1 MDSINRSYELEL
13 TVSGNS
19 IVSNL
24 NELKQALTEDFG
36 KYSKLVIP
44 VEQMDD
50 KTYKELKAQR
60 TAMNKLYKSFNDE
73 RIGRVKNI
81 QNLLKTTKSM
91 VDDSIQVLADGS
103 ENIGKILKDYDDLK
117 KEKAYRKA
125 EETFQEVTSSTTDFK
140 ELNLNL
146 SDIVNMDTEKFE
158 SLLNKPNLIKE
169 YFVAKLNTIVA
180 DLKAIE
186 HSEYKEKEYL
196 KAIYFKVGLN
206 ISIEHSEYK
215 EKEYL
220 KAIYFKVGLNISKAF
235 SVYFEEKQL
244 RDQVNQQIGA
254 KKQQEE
260 TIKDD
265 GETKKLVIELDEET
279 FNVLFPTMIDLQN
292 AGKHIKWWDFYDYIE
307 Q

>member
-13 TVSGNS
+13 TVSGNN

-24 NELKQALTEDFG
+24 SELKKALNEDFG

-125 EETFQEVTSSTTDFK
+125 DETFQEVKTSTPDFK

-146 SDIVNMDTEKFE
+146 SDIVNIDTEKFE
-158 SLLNKPNLIKE
+158 SLLYKPTLIKE
-169 YFVAKLNTIVA
+169 YFVTKLNTIVA
-180 DLKAIE
+180 DLNA
-186 HSEYKEKEYL
+186 
-196 KAIYFKVGLN
+196 
-206 ISIEHSEYK
+206 IEHSEYK

-260 TIKDD
+260 AVKTD
-265 GETKKLVIELDEET
+265 GEIKKIVLELDEET

-292 AGKHIKWWDFYDYIE
+292 AGKHIKWWNFDDYIE

>member
-24 NELKQALTEDFG
+24 NELKKALNEDFG

-125 EETFQEVTSSTTDFK
+125 EETFQEVKSSTTDFK

-146 SDIVNMDTEKFE
+146 TDIVIMDTEKFE

-180 DLKAIE
+180 DLNA
-186 HSEYKEKEYL
+186 
-196 KAIYFKVGLN
+196 
-206 ISIEHSEYK
+206 IEHSEYK

-244 RDQVNQQIGA
+244 RDQVNLQIGV

-260 TIKDD
+260 TINAD
-265 GETKKLVIELDEET
+265 GEIKKLVLELDEET

-292 AGKHIKWWDFYDYIE
+292 AGKHIKWWNFDDYTE

>member
-125 EETFQEVTSSTTDFK
+125 EETFQEVKSSTTDFK
-140 ELNLNL
+140 ELNLNI

-206 ISIEHSEYK
+206 IS
-215 EKEYL
+215 
-220 KAIYFKVGLNISKAF
+220 KAF

-260 TIKDD
+260 TIKAD
-265 GETKKLVIELDEET
+265 GETKKLVLELDEET
-279 FNVLFPTMIDLQN
+279 FNVLFPTMIDLQSE
-292 AGKHIKWWDFYDYIE
+292 GKHIKWWNFDDYTE

>member
-24 NELKQALTEDFG
+24 NELKKALTEDFG

-91 VDDSIQVLADGS
+91 VDDSIQILADGS

-206 ISIEHSEYK
+206 IS
-215 EKEYL
+215 
-220 KAIYFKVGLNISKAF
+220 KAF

>member
-24 NELKQALTEDFG
+24 NELKKALNEDFG

-60 TAMNKLYKSFNDE
+60 TAMTKLYKSFNDE

-91 VDDSIQVLADGS
+91 VDDSIQILADGS

-146 SDIVNMDTEKFE
+146 SDIVNIDIEKFE

-206 ISIEHSEYK
+206 IS
-215 EKEYL
+215 
-220 KAIYFKVGLNISKAF
+220 KAF
-235 SVYFEEKQL
+235 SMYFEEKQL

>member
-1 MDSINRSYELEL
+1 
-13 TVSGNS
+13 
-19 IVSNL
+19 
-24 NELKQALTEDFG
+24 
-36 KYSKLVIP
+36 
-44 VEQMDD
+44 
-50 KTYKELKAQR
+50 
-60 TAMNKLYKSFNDE
+60 
-73 RIGRVKNI
+73 
-81 QNLLKTTKSM
+81 M
-91 VDDSIQVLADGS
+91 VDDSIQILADGS

-206 ISIEHSEYK
+206 IS
-215 EKEYL
+215 
-220 KAIYFKVGLNISKAF
+220 KAF

-260 TIKDD
+260 TIKAD
-265 GETKKLVIELDEET
+265 GETKKLVLELDEET
-279 FNVLFPTMIDLQN
+279 FNVLFPTMIDLQSE
-292 AGKHIKWWDFYDYIE
+292 GKHIKWWNFDDYTE

>member
-146 SDIVNMDTEKFE
+146 TDIVNMDTEKFE

-206 ISIEHSEYK
+206 IS
-215 EKEYL
+215 
-220 KAIYFKVGLNISKAF
+220 KAF

-260 TIKDD
+260 TIKAD
-265 GETKKLVIELDEET
+265 GETKKLVLELDEET
-279 FNVLFPTMIDLQN
+279 FNVLFPTMIDLQSE
-292 AGKHIKWWDFYDYIE
+292 GKHIKWWNFDDYTE

>member
-24 NELKQALTEDFG
+24 NELKKALTEDFG

-91 VDDSIQVLADGS
+91 VDDSIQILADGS

-206 ISIEHSEYK
+206 IS
-215 EKEYL
+215 
-220 KAIYFKVGLNISKAF
+220 KAF

-260 TIKDD
+260 TIKAD
-265 GETKKLVIELDEET
+265 GETKKLVLELDEET
-279 FNVLFPTMIDLQN
+279 FNVLFPTMIDLQSE
-292 AGKHIKWWDFYDYIE
+292 GKHIKWWNFDDYTE

>member
-186 HSEYKEKEYL
+186 HSEYKEK
-196 KAIYFKVGLN
+196 K
-206 ISIEHSEYK
+206 
-215 EKEYL
+215 YL

-254 KKQQEE
+254 NKTQESKE
-260 TIKDD
+260 IS
-265 GETKKLVIELDEET
+265 KLVVELDAEAMEI
-279 FNVLFPTMIDLQN
+279 VLPTLIDLSRSRY
-292 AGKHIKWWDFYDYIE
+292 HVKWWDFQDNK
-307 Q
+307 

>member
-24 NELKQALTEDFG
+24 NELKKALNEDFG
-36 KYSKLVIP
+36 KYTKLVIP

-117 KEKAYRKA
+117 KEKAYKKA
-125 EETFQEVTSSTTDFK
+125 EETFQEVKSSTTDFK

-206 ISIEHSEYK
+206 IS
-215 EKEYL
+215 
-220 KAIYFKVGLNISKAF
+220 KAF

-260 TIKDD
+260 AINVD
-265 GETKKLVIELDEET
+265 GETKKLVLELDEET
-279 FNVLFPTMIDLQN
+279 FNVLFPTMMDLQN
-292 AGKHIKWWDFYDYIE
+292 EGKHIKWWNFDGYSE

>member
-125 EETFQEVTSSTTDFK
+125 EETFQEVKTSTPDFK

-146 SDIVNMDTEKFE
+146 TDIVIMDTEKFE

-180 DLKAIE
+180 DLNA
-186 HSEYKEKEYL
+186 
-196 KAIYFKVGLN
+196 
-206 ISIEHSEYK
+206 IEHSEYK

-260 TIKDD
+260 TIKAD
-265 GETKKLVIELDEET
+265 GETKKLVLELDEET
-279 FNVLFPTMIDLQN
+279 FNVLFPTMIDLQSE
-292 AGKHIKWWDFYDYIE
+292 GKHIKWWNFDDYTE